1 MPSHLDG
8 QRLPEWR
15 NPKIG
20 SEIELNESRK
30 PAKICTNYK
39 NTVPFGRKLKHYSTP
54 HYIIMASNSS
64 HSYAVGVSNFEKL
77 IASCLSFGDAYNPS
91 NPSLAIAAMQE
102 QATLIRESISLVN
115 SLESIYK
122 NEVTERRESFKKLE
136 KITTRISNAV
146 KSSAIAPRSIEP
158 ILSII
163 RKLQGRRASP
173 KMTDAQKSTAAE
185 EGITIVEIS
194 SAQMSYDGRLSN
206 LDKLIKMLQPMP
218 LYQPN
223 EEALSI
229 ASLLA
234 LYDELKAKNYA
245 VICAEAPLSNARIA
259 RNTAI
264 FKEHS
269 GMMDTAKNAKIYIK
283 SIFGAHSQQYQ
294 VIASLSFKKYKV

>member
-1 MPSHLDG
+1 MSIQLDG
-8 QRLPEWR
+8 QSLLEWR

-20 SEIELNESRK
+20 AEIWLNVGDNH
-30 PAKICTNYK
+30 AKNCANSK
-39 NTVPFGRKLKHYSTP
+39 NTVPFGKKLTYYSTP
-54 HYIIMASNSS
+54 LYIIMASNSS

-77 IASCLSFGDAYNPS
+77 IASCLSFGDAYNPG

-102 QATLIRESISLVN
+102 QATLIMESISLVN

-122 NEVTERRESFKKLE
+122 SKVAERRDSFKKLE

-146 KSSAIAPRSIEP
+146 KSSAIAPRAMEP
-158 ILSII
+158 ILGII

-173 KMTDAQKSTAAE
+173 KKTEAQKSAAE
-185 EGITIVEIS
+185 EGGITLVEIS
-194 SAQMSYDGRLSN
+194 SAQMSYDARLSN
-206 LDKLIKMLQPMP
+206 LDKLIRMLQSMP
-218 LYQPN
+218 LYKPN

-234 LYDELKAKNYA
+234 IYDELKSKNHA
-245 VICAEAPLSNARIA
+245 VNCAEAPLSNARIA

-264 FKEHS
+264 FKKNS

-283 SIFGAHSQQYQ
+283 SIFGADSQQYK
-294 VIASLSFKKYKV
+294 VIASLSFKKYNV